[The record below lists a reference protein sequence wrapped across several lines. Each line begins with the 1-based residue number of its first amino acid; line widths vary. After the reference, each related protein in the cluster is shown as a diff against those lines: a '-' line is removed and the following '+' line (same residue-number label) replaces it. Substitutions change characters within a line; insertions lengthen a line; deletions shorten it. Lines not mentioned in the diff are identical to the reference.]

1 MRGLIGDRL
10 LRHFA
15 GRILDLSEATAPPEA
30 EANQADGEAEGK
42 SRDQSIYTPPEH
54 PDGTIHKTKAEA
66 EAAHH
71 HERT

>member
-15 GRILDLSEATAPPEA
+15 GRILDLPEATTPPEA
-30 EANQADGEAEGK
+30 EADQAVGK
-42 SRDQSIYTPPEH
+42 SRDRSIDTPPEH
-54 PDGTIHKTKAEA
+54 PDGTIHKTEAEA
-66 EAAHH
+66 EVAHH